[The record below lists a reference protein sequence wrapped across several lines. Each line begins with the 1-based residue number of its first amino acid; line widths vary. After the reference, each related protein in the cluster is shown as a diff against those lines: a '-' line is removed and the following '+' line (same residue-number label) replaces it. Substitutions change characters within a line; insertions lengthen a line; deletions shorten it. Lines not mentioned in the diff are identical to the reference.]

1 MANFSN
7 KSALIEGDDIYHQV
21 VGGYV
26 QPWKNGNHL
35 DTFWRV
41 CIDMIKTYLMDGFD
55 VVFNYI
61 ITPKN
66 LSLLRSEFIDYTI
79 KFVVL
84 LADETTL
91 LFRDEERTLDCQM
104 KERCVSLL
112 HDFENENYD
121 IKNILDTSNLSVAD
135 ILRIIRDD
143 IRFIL

>member
-1 MANFSN
+1 M
-7 KSALIEGDDIYHQV
+7 LIEGADIYHQV

-26 QPWKNGNHL
+26 QPWKEGNHL
-35 DTFWRV
+35 DTFWKV
-41 CIDMIKTYLMDGFD
+41 CVDMIKIYLMDGFD

-91 LFRDEERTLDCQM
+91 LLRDEERPLDCQM
-104 KERCVSLL
+104 KERCVTLL
-112 HDFENENYD
+112 HDFENEDYD
-121 IKNILDTSNLSVAD
+121 MKNILDTSNLSVVD
-135 ILRIIRDD
+135 ILQIIRDD